1 MADILGWANISPTQ
15 ESGKTERL
23 LKIKEVE
30 QRVGMTRANIR
41 YYEEEGLLKPIRNQE
56 NNYREYSEEN
66 IRSLERIKVL
76 RTLGISI
83 ADIKKLNDGNI
94 SMKEIM
100 DKRL

>member
-41 YYEEEGLLKPIRNQE
+41 YYEEEGAFEANQKPG
-56 NNYREYSEEN
+56 
-66 IRSLERIKVL
+66 K
-76 RTLGISI
+76 
-83 ADIKKLNDGNI
+83 
-94 SMKEIM
+94 
-100 DKRL
+100 

>member
-1 MADILGWANISPTQ
+1 M
-15 ESGKTERL
+15 
-23 LKIKEVE
+23 
-30 QRVGMTRANIR
+30 
-41 YYEEEGLLKPIRNQE
+41 KPIRNQE

-100 DKRL
+100 DKRLQQIGEEEQMLRETEKVC

>member
-1 MADILGWANISPTQ
+1 
-15 ESGKTERL
+15 
-23 LKIKEVE
+23 
-30 QRVGMTRANIR
+30 MTRANIR

>member
-1 MADILGWANISPTQ
+1 
-15 ESGKTERL
+15 
-23 LKIKEVE
+23 
-30 QRVGMTRANIR
+30 MTAF
-41 YYEEEGLLKPIRNQE
+41 RNQV
-56 NNYREYSEEN
+56 NNYLEYSEVG

>member
-1 MADILGWANISPTQ
+1 M
-15 ESGKTERL
+15 
-23 LKIKEVE
+23 
-30 QRVGMTRANIR
+30 
-41 YYEEEGLLKPIRNQE
+41 KPIRNQE